1 MSAIRKPPQNVLRK
15 EQSISDEPRSPGTRE
30 SAPGERASE
39 SDLLARVS
47 RGDDQAMAQLYDR
60 YGAVVY
66 SAALRVLGDGAAAED
81 VLQDVFVQLWRN
93 PQRFDAKR
101 GSMAAWL
108 AVIARHRAIDQRR
121 KRRPESAAAD
131 DEIVLAVDPGLDG
144 QAERAES
151 LEQVRRVLA
160 GLPNE
165 QQSALE
171 MAFFQGLTHSEIAAK
186 TGEPLGTIKTR
197 IRTALIAIRKTL
209 GR

>member
-15 EQSISDEPRSPGTRE
+15 EQSVSDEPRSPGMRE
-30 SAPGERASE
+30 SAQGERATE
-39 SDLLARVS
+39 SDLLGRVG

-131 DEIVLAVDPGLDG
+131 DEIVLAVDPGLD
-144 QAERAES
+144 
-151 LEQVRRVLA
+151 
-160 GLPNE
+160 
-165 QQSALE
+165 
-171 MAFFQGLTHSEIAAK
+171 
-186 TGEPLGTIKTR
+186 
-197 IRTALIAIRKTL
+197 
-209 GR
+209 